1 MNICGVVVFFN
12 PSDSC
17 ISNIDSYIDHLDKII
32 IVDNSI
38 NDNMNLFENKDFS
51 YMKKIQYIPLY
62 DNKGLAVALNVGCR
76 KAAQLDYEYVLTMD
90 QDSYFDSGAL
100 QKMMNFAKNDVEKKY
115 AIVSP
120 NVRSLYYD
128 GLEEKEAY
136 IQFDTDKNTI
146 KNRTMTS
153 GSLMHLNSFIEIG
166 GFDEKMFIAHL
177 DIDLGIK
184 IHEINKSII
193 VIHDSILNQHFGN
206 SKPKKIL
213 WKTVHPSYANPVR
226 TYYLFRNQKYL
237 ENKYGKDAKK
247 YIGVSLWKFFIKIT
261 LFEDR
266 KREKYKMMMRG
277 IRDSK
282 KQVMGK
288 YDEGRYK

>member
-1 MNICGVVVFFN
+1 
-12 PSDSC
+12 
-17 ISNIDSYIDHLDKII
+17 
-32 IVDNSI
+32 
-38 NDNMNLFENKDFS
+38 
-51 YMKKIQYIPLY
+51 
-62 DNKGLAVALNVGCR
+62 
-76 KAAQLDYEYVLTMD
+76 
-90 QDSYFDSGAL
+90 
-100 QKMMNFAKNDVEKKY
+100 
-115 AIVSP
+115 
-120 NVRSLYYD
+120 
-128 GLEEKEAY
+128 
-136 IQFDTDKNTI
+136 
-146 KNRTMTS
+146 
-153 GSLMHLNSFIEIG
+153 MHLNSFIEIG

>member
-1 MNICGVVVFFN
+1 MTLGKVLKRIRKTKQIPQKEIVKVLK
-12 PSDSC
+12 
-17 ISNIDSYIDHLDKII
+17 IS
-32 IVDNSI
+32 
-38 NDNMNLFENKDFS
+38 
-51 YMKKIQYIPLY
+51 
-62 DNKGLAVALNVGCR
+62 
-76 KAAQLDYEYVLTMD
+76 
-90 QDSYFDSGAL
+90 
-100 QKMMNFAKNDVEKKY
+100 
-115 AIVSP
+115 
-120 NVRSLYYD
+120 
-128 GLEEKEAY
+128 
-136 IQFDTDKNTI
+136 
-146 KNRTMTS
+146 
-153 GSLMHLNSFIEIG
+153 
-166 GFDEKMFIAHL
+166 
-177 DIDLGIK
+177 
-184 IHEINKSII
+184 KST
-193 VIHDSILNQHFGN
+193 GN